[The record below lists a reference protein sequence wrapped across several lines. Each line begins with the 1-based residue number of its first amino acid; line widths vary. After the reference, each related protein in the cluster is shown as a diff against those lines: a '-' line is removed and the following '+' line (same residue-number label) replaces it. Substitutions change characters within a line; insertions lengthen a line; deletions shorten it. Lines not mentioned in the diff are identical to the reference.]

1 VKRVILTYR
10 YRIKDAT
17 TAKRLRAHARA
28 VNPDR
33 NSDHAASTEIFA
45 PQLRYKASRHGARYL
60 EVEETGSSASCSAC
74 GARSGP
80 KGQKGLRVRA
90 WVCHCCHAR
99 HDRDINAAVNLLLRA
114 ERRPPAVEIPVL

>member
-1 VKRVILTYR
+1 MGPILQFIRPHDVFNTETLTVLNNAYEKAIVSVR
-10 YRIKDAT
+10 DD
-17 TAKRLRAHARA
+17 HGHPA
-28 VNPDR
+28 V
-33 NSDHAASTEIFA
+33 
-45 PQLRYKASRHGARYL
+45 
-60 EVEETGSSASCSAC
+60 GSSASCSAC